1 MNNFFAN
8 LLKYLIEGIVV
19 AVVAYYLTG
28 RKRSVGEVASIGVVA
43 ALTFAVLDYFT
54 PSIGSSA
61 RLGSGFGIG
70 SNLVGF
76 AGPGVDPNSVFQMP
90 VAGGE
95 VDDGYDYEEGF
106 EDDVD
111 DEEQEAFESNDNFGE

>member
-1 MNNFFAN
+1 MNNYFAN
-8 LLKYLIEGIVV
+8 ILKYLIEGIVV

-28 RKRSVGEVASIGVVA
+28 RKRNVTEVASIGVVA
-43 ALTFAVLDYFT
+43 ALTFAVLDFFT

-76 AGPGVDPNSVFQMP
+76 AGQGLNPNELLRMP
-90 VAGGE
+90 TMGGE
-95 VDDGYDYEEGF
+95 AGSDV
-106 EDDVD
+106 VD
-111 DEEQEAFESNDNFGE
+111 DEDAVFEEDDEAQMMNANDNFGE

>member
-8 LLKYLIEGIVV
+8 ILKYLIEGIVV

-28 RKRSVGEVASIGVVA
+28 RKRSVTEVASIGVVA

-76 AGPGVDPNSVFQMP
+76 AGQGLDPNSLLRMP
-90 VAGGE
+90 TMGGE
-95 VDDGYDYEEGF
+95 AGEDDVDEEEGF
-106 EDDVD
+106 EED
-111 DEEQEAFESNDNFGE
+111 DEEDVDNSNDNFGE